1 MRINVE
7 SDYDLE
13 IERAVSEIKKLTCK
27 RSAQSACKRSAQSP
41 AKKVCIQLPDGLK
54 QKATEIA
61 EVLENETSAEIFIW
75 LGTCFGACD
84 IPNLPGD
91 FDLLIQW
98 GHTEWKY
105 Q

>member
-1 MRINVE
+1 MKIDIE

-13 IERAVSEIKKLTCK
+13 LERAVSEIKKL
-27 RSAQSACKRSAQSP
+27 ACKRFAQSP
-41 AKKVCIQLPDGLK
+41 AKRVCIQLPDGLK

-61 EVLENETSAEIFIW
+61 EVLENETGAEIFIW

-84 IPNLPGD
+84 IPNLSED

-98 GHTEWKY
+98 GHSEWKS
-105 Q
+105 